1 MEYRKLGSTGLEVSR
16 IGFGCWAI
24 GGHGY
29 GKVDDAE
36 SIRAVRKALDAG
48 VNFFDTADVYGF
60 GHSEEV
66 LSKAL
71 ATRRT
76 SVVIATKFGVTW
88 DRFGRTSYDCSPKRV
103 VEALENSLRR
113 LRLEAIPLYQI
124 HWYDNVT
131 PLSETLEALKRCQ
144 EAGKIRYIG
153 CSNFPLQLL
162 SQADKLCRI
171 ESLQRPYNLLERDFE
186 GDMTTCLGELNVS
199 VIAYNVLARGL
210 FSGKYT
216 FRTVFGEADTRSL
229 DSNFRGDRLKRNL
242 EFVARIKEIG
252 RAYQKTPSQVA
263 IRWAL
268 DNERVTSALVGAVTK
283 RQVLENVGA
292 ADWNLSSEDYRYL
305 KEEADRTMEAHA
317 GEDACAS
324 GKPVATS

>member
-1 MEYRKLGSTGLEVSR
+1 MEYGKLGKTGLEISR

-36 SIRAVRKALDAG
+36 SIEAIRKALDAG

-60 GHSEEV
+60 GHSEEI

-71 ATRRT
+71 GEERT
-76 SVVIATKFGVTW
+76 SVVVASKFGVTW
-88 DRFGRTSYDCSPKRV
+88 DRSGRTSYDCSPKRV
-103 VEALENSLRR
+103 VKALENSLRR

-144 EAGKIRYIG
+144 EAGKIRHIG

-162 SQADKLCRI
+162 SQAEELCGI
-171 ESLQRPYNLLERDFE
+171 ESLQRPYNLFERSLEN
-186 GDMTTCLGELNVS
+186 DMMACVDQLNVS

-216 FRTVFGEADTRSL
+216 FHTVFGEADTRSL
-229 DSNFRGDRLKRNL
+229 DSNFRGEQLTRNL
-242 EFVARIKEIG
+242 EFVSRIREIG
-252 RAYQKTPSQVA
+252 RAYGKTPSQVA

-292 ADWNLSSEDYRYL
+292 AGWNLSSEDYRYL
-305 KEEADRTMEAHA
+305 KEEADRTRETYA
-317 GEDACAS
+317 GEGACAS
-324 GKPVATS
+324 GKPVAAS